1 MAYDGAIRFSKIA
14 GEKMKE
20 NNLDEQNTLINKAIA
35 IVFELVSTLNEEID
49 PLLCA
54 RLRSLYAFVIDRLTL
69 ANIEQN
75 PNYLAEAINVLGQL
89 RESWAEAERKLQA
102 ENQPEAAA

>member
-35 IVFELVSTLNEEID
+35 IVFELVSTLNEEVD

-102 ENQPEAAA
+102 ENHPEAAA